1 MKDVT
6 DRFVRFIAAIGVQDA
21 SMTGRRWFGRGLL
34 RFTALPGIAKE
45 DSEVAAVWCH
55 GYAEG
60 AGDAL
65 RLAGIILSDPAC
77 RGREQE
83 ALRLLSEGRD
93 HASIIAALRVSKP
106 ASAQDNVF
114 NLADRRGG

>member
-1 MKDVT
+1 MMEVS
-6 DRFVRFIAAIGVQDA
+6 DRFTRFIAAIGVQDA

-34 RFTALPGIAKE
+34 RFTALPGIGTE
-45 DSEVAAVWCH
+45 DAEVSAVWCH

-60 AGDAL
+60 ADDAL

-83 ALRLLSEGRD
+83 PLKLLADGRD
-93 HASIIAALRVSKP
+93 HASIIAALRASKP
-106 ASAQDNVF
+106 ASDGGKIISMS
-114 NLADRRGG
+114 DRRQG